1 MTKYI
6 LDIRRAFRF
15 QQHPFK
21 KFDHLEKKKQ
31 KKHCT
36 YTKIYF
42 LHTLKAHL
50 YWRF

>member
-21 KFDHLEKKKQ
+21 KFDHLEKNKTKKN
-31 KKHCT
+31 
-36 YTKIYF
+36 IVPI
-42 LHTLKAHL
+42 LKSIFFIL
-50 YWRF
+50 